1 MTDATSK
8 SAPHDARGVANL
20 LLFFAAEAGVALT
33 NLSLQ
38 KLVYFAHGLM
48 VVRHGRPLVDGYFEA
63 WEYGPVHPLLYAS
76 FKSAG
81 RGVLTQ
87 RAVKRD
93 LRTGVTQVAAPPEDP
108 ESRAVVEDVFRALG
122 RQSSTRLVNLSHAK
136 GGPWHEVVNE
146 SGTRAG
152 LGLRISD
159 MVIKQRFHRHLIS
172 IGAADEREGVAFDEI
187 PPA

>member
-1 MTDATSK
+1 MTDVVSK
-8 SAPHDARGVANL
+8 FVPHDARSVANL
-20 LLFFAAEAGVALT
+20 LLSLADEAGVALT

-48 VVRHGRPLVDGYFEA
+48 IVRHGRPLVDGYFEA
-63 WEYGPVHPLLYAS
+63 WEYGPVHPLLYAA

-81 RGVLTQ
+81 RNPLTQ

-93 LRTGVTQVAAPPEDP
+93 LRTGLTDVVVVPEDP
-108 ESRAVVEDVFRALG
+108 ESRAVVNEVFGALG
-122 RQSSTRLVNLSHAK
+122 RQTSTRLVNLSHAK
-136 GGPWHEVVNE
+136 GGPWHDVVNE
-146 SGTRAG
+146 SGTGRG

-159 MVIKQRFHRHLIS
+159 TVIKQRFYRHLIA
-172 IGAADEREGVAFDEI
+172 IGAADEREGVAIDES

>member
-1 MTDATSK
+1 MIDAPPQF
-8 SAPHDARGVANL
+8 APNDARGVANL
-20 LLFFAAEAGVALT
+20 MLSLADEAGVALT

-48 VVRHGRPLVDGYFEA
+48 IVRNDRPLVDGYFEA
-63 WEYGPVHPLLYAS
+63 WEYGPVHPLLYSA

-81 RGVLTQ
+81 RSAIVQ

-93 LRTGVTQVAAPPEDP
+93 LRTGSIDVVAVPEDR
-108 ESRAVVEDVFRALG
+108 ESRHVIGEVFRALG
-122 RQSSTRLVNLSHAK
+122 RQTSTRLVNLSHAK

-146 SGTRAG
+146 SGTERV

-159 MVIKQRFHRHLIS
+159 MVIRQRFHRHLIA
-172 IGAADEREGVAFDEI
+172 IGGVDEREGVAFDES

>member
-1 MTDATSK
+1 MTDAASQFT
-8 SAPHDARGVANL
+8 PHDPRGVANL
-20 LLFFAAEAGVALT
+20 LLALADEAGVALT

-48 VVRHGRPLVDGYFEA
+48 IIRHGRPLVDGYFEA
-63 WEYGPVHPLLYAS
+63 WEYGPVHPLLYAT

-81 RGVLTQ
+81 RGALTQ

-93 LRTGVTQVAAPPEDP
+93 LRTGLTNVAALPEDE
-108 ESRAVVEDVFRALG
+108 ESRATVEDVFKALG
-122 RQSSTRLVNLSHAK
+122 RQTSTRLVSLSHAK

-146 SGTRAG
+146 SGTGRG

-159 MVIKQRFHRHLIS
+159 TVIRQRFHRHLIS
-172 IGAADEREGVAFDEI
+172 IGAVDEREGVAFDES